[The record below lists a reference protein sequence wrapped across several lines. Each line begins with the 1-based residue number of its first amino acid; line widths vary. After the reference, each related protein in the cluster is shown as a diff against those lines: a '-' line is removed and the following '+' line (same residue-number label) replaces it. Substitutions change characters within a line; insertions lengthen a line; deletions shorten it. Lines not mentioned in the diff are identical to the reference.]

1 MFIMGMMNY
10 NHTYTGCTG
19 LVWEVPGWNLIMDG
33 CVYCDG
39 YCDVQPWA
47 GAAPYCSAYVNP
59 VLHPF
64 GVAKLQITNQ
74 GWGKCMNVTS
84 AGWQV
89 TLCDAIWHVTM
100 SSRSG

>member
-1 MFIMGMMNY
+1 
-10 NHTYTGCTG
+10 
-19 LVWEVPGWNLIMDG
+19 MDG

-47 GAAPYCSAYVNP
+47 GAVPYCSAYVNP

-74 GWGKCMNVTS
+74 G
-84 AGWQV
+84 
-89 TLCDAIWHVTM
+89 
-100 SSRSG
+100 